1 MHVII
6 GTVPEENTPLVSGN
20 VRIDG
25 DKLFVDGYE
34 LEINR
39 GTCSLIAASVQVSRL
54 LNTPP
59 PIALVIGD
67 NGKGDGSR
75 ELYSHLINNADS
87 LNAKVITFHYI
98 QPEVNLHNKVLKV
111 LKSLDPMPKL
121 IADAG
126 YMYVAKMSGHAADY
140 DLFTPDAGEIAF
152 LADSEAP
159 HPFYTRGFLL
169 QDDMDIPQ
177 KVKQAYDYANTSRF
191 MIVKGKTDFI
201 ACDGEII
208 ETVDEPDIEY
218 MEPIGGT
225 GDTITGLVSA
235 LIYSGMD
242 IAKASVAACR
252 INRLAGELTNPT
264 PATQVHEI
272 IANIPEA
279 IRQILN
285 PVS

>member
-1 MHVII
+1 MS
-6 GTVPEENTPLVSGN
+6 EQYRKKKTPLLSGN
-20 VRIDG
+20 IRLDG
-25 DKLFVDGYE
+25 VKLFVDNYE
-34 LEINR
+34 LDINR
-39 GTCSLIAASVQVSRL
+39 VTCSLMAVSVQVSRL
-54 LNTPP
+54 FNTPP

-67 NGKGDGSR
+67 NGNGDGSR
-75 ELYSHLINNADS
+75 ELYSHLINNDDS

-98 QPEVNLHNKVLKV
+98 QPEVNFHNKVLKV
-111 LKSLDPMPKL
+111 LKSLNPAPKL

-152 LADSEAP
+152 LADPQAP

-191 MIVKGKTDFI
+191 MIVKGRTDFI
-201 ACDGEII
+201 VRGGKIV
-208 ETVDEPDIEY
+208 ETIDEPDVEY

-272 IANIPEA
+272 IASIPQA
-279 IRQILN
+279 IRKILN
-285 PVS
+285 PAG